1 MNLKDK
7 IKNDL
12 KTSMK
17 SGDTISRDVLR
28 MLNSDIKNKEIELM
42 RELNDDEV
50 IKIIRSSIKKRK
62 DSIEQYAKG
71 NRADLVSKEETEL
84 KVVES
89 YTPDQMTEEKI
100 REITKGV
107 IKISGFSKS
116 SDFGLAMKEV
126 MKITKGEADGKIAST
141 IVKEELNG

>member
-17 SGDTISRDVLR
+17 SGDKISRDVLR

-62 DSIEQYAKG
+62 DSVEQYAKG
-71 NRADLVSKEETEL
+71 NRADLVRKEEMEL

-89 YTPDQMTEEKI
+89 YAPDQMTEKKI
-100 REITKGV
+100 REIAKSV
-107 IKISGFSKS
+107 IIISGFSKP
-116 SDFGLAMKEV
+116 SDFGLAMREV
-126 MKITKGEADGKIAST
+126 MKITKGKADGKIAST
-141 IVKEELNG
+141 IVREELNG

>member
-17 SGDTISRDVLR
+17 SGDKISRDVLR

-62 DSIEQYAKG
+62 DSVEQYAKG
-71 NRADLVSKEETEL
+71 NRADLARKEEMEL

-89 YTPDQMTEEKI
+89 YAPDQMTEKKI
-100 REITKGV
+100 REIAKSV
-107 IKISGFSKS
+107 IKISGFSKP
-116 SDFGLAMKEV
+116 SDFGLAMREV
-126 MKITKGEADGKIAST
+126 MKITKGKADGKIAST
-141 IVKEELNG
+141 IVREELNG